1 MPITC
6 DFDYHKPKSLAE
18 ATKLLV
24 RYKGRAQVLAGG
36 TDLIVWLKEGMR
48 SPEALIDIKAIGELK
63 RLEIKDDALHI
74 GARTTFAELIES
86 DLVKK
91 RFPILWE
98 ASRTVAS
105 CGVRNRATLIGN
117 LCSAVPSLDGAPALL
132 VHDARVCARGSAEQR
147 EIPISKWFTGPKRT
161 ALLTDEIVTGV
172 VIPVPKKKTAGVYV
186 KLGRYSGE
194 DLAQVGLAVLIEEEN
209 IYRVAFCAVGPIP
222 KRAAKIESLL
232 QGKKLS
238 DDLIRKARKLVSQE
252 ISPITD
258 IRSSL
263 EYRQLMAEVMLERG
277 LKAAAARLL
286 GKGPALGESL
296 L

>member
-1 MPITC
+1 M
-6 DFDYHKPKSLAE
+6 
-18 ATKLLV
+18 
-24 RYKGRAQVLAGG
+24 
-36 TDLIVWLKEGMR
+36 
-48 SPEALIDIKAIGELK
+48 
-63 RLEIKDDALHI
+63 
-74 GARTTFAELIES
+74 
-86 DLVKK
+86 
-91 RFPILWE
+91 
-98 ASRTVAS
+98 
-105 CGVRNRATLIGN
+105 
-117 LCSAVPSLDGAPALL
+117 
-132 VHDARVCARGSAEQR
+132 
-147 EIPISKWFTGPKRT
+147 
-161 ALLTDEIVTGV
+161 TDEIVTGV
-172 VIPVPKKKTAGVYV
+172 VIPVPKKKTAGIYV

-222 KRAAKIESLL
+222 KRAPKIEALL
-232 QGKKLS
+232 KGKKLS
-238 DDLIRKARKLVSQE
+238 DALIRKARKLVSQE